1 MTGAKKVSFTKNHF
15 FHARKPPEE
24 IFEFFSCSGFI
35 FMTDFC
41 TFTRLL
47 LNFVTSEAVLIES
60 KNVPQAYIDLI
71 LAGLQDQKILEQL

>member
-1 MTGAKKVSFTKNHF
+1 MTGAKKVSFTKNQF

-35 FMTDFC
+35 FMTDVWNFP
-41 TFTRLL
+41 RLF
-47 LNFVTSEAVLIES
+47 LNFLTSEAILIYT

-71 LAGLQDQKILEQL
+71 LAGLQDQEILERL